1 MGSFKGH
8 VLPGTLFLAVGAWHV
23 WAAAA
28 RFAADPRGFR
38 LRAWNPVDVGGGGA
52 PAWLPAHLELYVIA
66 GGAFL
71 DMCVE
76 VLYSTHLHIFADG
89 GINPA
94 HLNDLE
100 QRRDP
105 PHVLP
110 LRHPRPPLPKK
121 QELSSPSLPPCGS
134 LILTIGVSH
143 PENVTGTDN
152 AEDWLV
158 QPKPCVHSNS
168 KLSCWSKLA
177 AIVVIKKVVMFPP
190 LYLPL
195 PEGALCLVASTAFM
209 AELLLFYFHSTT
221 HQGLEGYY
229 HYLLVVVV
237 ALCVATTVLGAL
249 LPASFPVDIAS
260 GAAIALQGLW
270 FYQTAFTLYG
280 PSLPAGCRR
289 DADGHIDCHTHA
301 AQERAEQ
308 LANFQ
313 LFGLVFLV
321 CAYALG
327 CFAVAAA
334 RHGHPDLAT
343 MHAKHV
349 AAMEAQLAGAG
360 AGEGD
365 RFVGSALPLEDT
377 AI

>member
-100 QRRDP
+100 
-105 PHVLP
+105 HGGML
-110 LRHPRPPLPKK
+110 LMFFLFGILAL
-121 QELSSPSLPPCGS
+121 LSQK
-134 LILTIGVSH
+134 TR
-143 PENVTGTDN
+143 
-152 AEDWLV
+152 
-158 QPKPCVHSNS
+158 
-168 KLSCWSKLA
+168 
-177 AIVVIKKVVMFPP
+177 
-190 LYLPL
+190 YLPL

-349 AAMEAQLAGAG
+349 AALEAQLAGAG

>member
-28 RFAADPRGFR
+28 RFAADPAGFR
-38 LRAWNPVDVGGGGA
+38 LRVWNPVEA
-52 PAWLPAHLELYVIA
+52 PVLRGKARHLELYVVA

-76 VLYSTHLHIFADG
+76 VLYSTHLRIFADG

-100 QRRDP
+100 
-105 PHVLP
+105 HGGML
-110 LRHPRPPLPKK
+110 LMFFLFGALAL
-121 QELSSPSLPPCGS
+121 LSQK
-134 LILTIGVSH
+134 TR
-143 PENVTGTDN
+143 
-152 AEDWLV
+152 
-158 QPKPCVHSNS
+158 
-168 KLSCWSKLA
+168 
-177 AIVVIKKVVMFPP
+177 
-190 LYLPL
+190 YLPL
-195 PEGALCLVASTAFM
+195 PEGALCLVAATAFT
-209 AELLLFYFHSTT
+209 AELMLFYFHSTT

-237 ALCVATTVLGAL
+237 ALCVASTVLGAL
-249 LPASFPVDIAS
+249 LPASFPVDIGS
-260 GAAIALQGLW
+260 GALIALQGLW

-280 PSLPAGCRR
+280 PMLPAGCHR
-289 DADGHIDCHTHA
+289 DIDGHIECHSHA
-301 AQERAEQ
+301 SQERAEQ

-321 CAYALG
+321 CAYALT
-327 CFAVAAA
+327 CYAAAAA
-334 RHGHPDLAT
+334 RYGHPDLKT
-343 MHAKHV
+343 MHAAHV
-349 AAMEAQLAGAG
+349 ASMELPVPGA
-360 AGEGD
+360 AGERDGL
-365 RFVGSALPLEDT
+365 VGSALPLDDT

>member
-28 RFAADPRGFR
+28 RFAADPSRFR
-38 LRAWNPVDVGGGGA
+38 LRAWNPVEGA
-52 PAWLPAHLELYVIA
+52 PSFLGGRRARHLELYVVA

-76 VLYSTHLHIFADG
+76 VLYSTHLRIFADG

-100 QRRDP
+100 
-105 PHVLP
+105 HGGML
-110 LRHPRPPLPKK
+110 LMFFLFGALAL
-121 QELSSPSLPPCGS
+121 LSQK
-134 LILTIGVSH
+134 TR
-143 PENVTGTDN
+143 
-152 AEDWLV
+152 
-158 QPKPCVHSNS
+158 
-168 KLSCWSKLA
+168 
-177 AIVVIKKVVMFPP
+177 
-190 LYLPL
+190 YLPL
-195 PEGALCLVASTAFM
+195 PEGALCLVAATAFT
-209 AELLLFYFHSTT
+209 AEMLLFYFHSTT

-237 ALCVATTVLGAL
+237 ALCIATTVLGAL
-249 LPASFPVDIAS
+249 LPASFPVDIGS
-260 GAAIALQGLW
+260 GAVITLQGLW

-280 PSLPAGCRR
+280 PMLPAGCRR

-334 RHGHPDLAT
+334 RYGHPDLKAL
-343 MHAKHV
+343 HDKYV
-349 AAMEAQLAGAG
+349 AAMELHPLAGAG
-360 AGEGD
+360 DAEGD
-365 RFVGSALPLEDT
+365 RFVGSALPLDDS

>member
-28 RFAADPRGFR
+28 RFAADPAGFR
-38 LRAWNPVDVGGGGA
+38 LRVWNPVEAPGILGGKA
-52 PAWLPAHLELYVIA
+52 RHLELYVVA

-76 VLYSTHLHIFADG
+76 VLYSTHLRIFADGG

-100 QRRDP
+100 
-105 PHVLP
+105 HGGML
-110 LRHPRPPLPKK
+110 LMFFLFGALAL
-121 QELSSPSLPPCGS
+121 LSQK
-134 LILTIGVSH
+134 TR
-143 PENVTGTDN
+143 
-152 AEDWLV
+152 
-158 QPKPCVHSNS
+158 
-168 KLSCWSKLA
+168 
-177 AIVVIKKVVMFPP
+177 
-190 LYLPL
+190 YLPL
-195 PEGALCLVASTAFM
+195 PEGALCLVAATAFT

-229 HYLLVVVV
+229 HYLLVLVV

-249 LPASFPVDIAS
+249 LPASFPVDISS
-260 GAAIALQGLW
+260 GAVIALQGLW

-280 PSLPAGCRR
+280 PMLPAGCRR
-289 DADGHIDCHTHA
+289 DGDGHIECRTHA

-327 CFAVAAA
+327 CYAVAAA
-334 RHGHPDLAT
+334 RYGHPDLST

-349 AAMEAQLAGAG
+349 AAMELQLAGA
-360 AGEGD
+360 AAEGD
-365 RFVGSALPLEDT
+365 RLVGSALPLEDS